1 MPKNMKDIKKLIIL
15 IVLLIIVA
23 IIGLIVF
30 LFNVDIKNPGKIDLI
45 QQMQNNTENQNTNY
59 SDISENNIE
68 TPKDDENLQYSIVKT
83 DIDGIYQIALSDN
96 KLYLRILDS
105 DIFFREYKNSEL
117 SAENYNEINS
127 SDFKIKDFNIGKIG
141 NKNYLVLYTVD
152 QEFTLLNIDEAIE
165 SNDFSNYSEKIFLG
179 KDISKI
185 ENAIVRKESGEEIET
200 MIICSKDN
208 KNYDLS
214 NFVEKN
220 D

>member
-105 DIFFREYKNSEL
+105 DIFLES
-117 SAENYNEINS
+117 I
-127 SDFKIKDFNIGKIG
+127 KI
-141 NKNYLVLYTVD
+141 
-152 QEFTLLNIDEAIE
+152 LN
-165 SNDFSNYSEKIFLG
+165 
-179 KDISKI
+179 
-185 ENAIVRKESGEEIET
+185 
-200 MIICSKDN
+200 
-208 KNYDLS
+208 
-214 NFVEKN
+214 
-220 D
+220 